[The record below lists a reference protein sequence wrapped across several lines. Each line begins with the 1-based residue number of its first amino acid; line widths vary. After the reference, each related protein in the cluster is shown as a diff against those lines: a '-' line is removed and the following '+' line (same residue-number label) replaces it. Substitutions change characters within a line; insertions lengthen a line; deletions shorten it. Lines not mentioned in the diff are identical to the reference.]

1 VRVFASTLTRYFPEL
16 IRDANTSLS
25 KWLLRWLLA
34 LVLLGLLFTGLFIVL
49 ALLYS
54 AVPLP
59 TALRESQETF
69 VTGMKYALGFSPRDS
84 LLEQLGQLSSG
95 LQRVEEMRNLY
106 EESRKTLVLQDHA
119 LDELRAH
126 LPEVVLVE
134 KVNGQVSVT
143 KEFWDALEQRLVRDQ
158 KAPLWN
164 ALLRTHEQQL
174 RTMITEASEKT
185 YVSKEEYLAVIDK
198 AVHDRFGNVLAK
210 VDQRASQIAA
220 TVSRETVE
228 EYMKK
233 NAGSFTDEDRQAL
246 AQFTRI
252 QAAYDA
258 INTVNFFDPGL
269 GAIVVPKLTSSTQK
283 PPPRTWRQYLWSY
296 QDLILISQYP
306 PSEALNPTASASDCW
321 CASPSIDRK
330 GKAQIT
336 IRTPLKFYPDTL
348 VIEHIPTSGTLDIS
362 TAPKNFEVW
371 AELDSAAAVANMR
384 RKIAYFLGNDR
395 SAECGPAPTE
405 KFLCM
410 YRGEYNIRAGV
421 AAMAAAQ
428 QHVQAFKL
436 WYHPI
441 ERLNLQTDLI
451 SVRITENWGAEWT
464 CLYRLRMTGSRT
476 DVGPGG
482 EVDGEVGWDYYG
494 EPRDEDEF
502 PAEFWE
508 KGESVGAGGGMKPRQ
523 VQTVWHE

>member
-1 VRVFASTLTRYFPEL
+1 VEEEPSSVRVFASTLTRYFPQL

-34 LVLLGLLFTGLFIVL
+34 LFLLGLLFTGLFILL

-54 AVPLP
+54 AIPLP
-59 TALRESQETF
+59 TGLQESQETF

-84 LLEQLGQLSSG
+84 LLEQVGQLSSG
-95 LQRVEEMRNLY
+95 LQSVEEMRNLY
-106 EESRKTLVLQDHA
+106 EESRKTLILQDHA
-119 LDELRAH
+119 LDELRSH
-126 LPEVVLVE
+126 LPDVVLVE
-134 KVNGQVSVT
+134 KVDGRVALT
-143 KEFWDALEQRLVRDQ
+143 KEFWNALEQRLVGDQ

-164 ALLRTHEQQL
+164 ALLRTHETQL
-174 RTMITEASEKT
+174 RTMISEESEKT
-185 YVSKEEYLAVIDK
+185 YVSKEEYLSVVDK

-228 EYMKK
+228 EYLKK
-233 NAGSFTDEDRQAL
+233 NAGTFTEDDRQAL

-306 PSEALNPTASASDCW
+306 PSEALNPTTSASDCW

-371 AELDSAAAVANMR
+371 AELASADAVKEMR

-395 SAECGPAPTE
+395 SAECGPAPTDR
-405 KFLCM
+405 FLCM
-410 YRGEYNIRAGV
+410 YRGEYDIRSGATPH
-421 AAMAAAQ
+421 
-428 QHVQAFKL
+428 QHVQAFNL

-441 ERLNLQTDLI
+441 ERLDLQTDLI
-451 SVRITENWGAEWT
+451 TVRITENWGADWT

-476 DVGPGG
+476 DVGPGA
-482 EVDGEVGWDYYG
+482 EDGWDYYG
-494 EPRDEDEF
+494 EPKDETEV
-502 PAEFWE
+502 PPEFWE
-508 KGESVGAGGGMKPRQ
+508 RSGESGGSAGSRPRV